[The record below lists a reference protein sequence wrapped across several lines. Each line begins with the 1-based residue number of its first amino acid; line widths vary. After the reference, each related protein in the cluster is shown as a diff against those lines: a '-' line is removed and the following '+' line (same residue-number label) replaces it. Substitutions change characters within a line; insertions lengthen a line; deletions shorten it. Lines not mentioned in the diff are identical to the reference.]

1 MLRLSRA
8 LLPAS
13 DAAIRAQRVH
23 SRGSPLTPR
32 CGDALSPFG
41 RQALAST
48 MDHPPERERYVMS
61 MADKHAMNLK
71 EIAAVLGVT
80 ESRVCQQHSQS
91 IPRLR
96 SKLREW

>member
-1 MLRLSRA
+1 
-8 LLPAS
+8 
-13 DAAIRAQRVH
+13 
-23 SRGSPLTPR
+23 
-32 CGDALSPFG
+32 
-41 RQALAST
+41 

-80 ESRVCQQHSQS
+80 ESRLCQQHSQS
-91 IPRLR
+91 IARLR